1 MGSFE
6 PVWNSGINAPMGF
19 AWAMVE
25 RPGIYLPVGLPRDR
39 LLQHLLRQLA
49 AERAMRDAT
58 SPEIAQELTRKV
70 LAPPLEVPG
79 EELEELR
86 RFLLVL
92 ESQTGLVPLAPCEA
106 DMDQGGHSL
115 PFPFRGA
122 GLSRSSA
129 SASSGCGPRLRA
141 CRRSGCFP
149 LPRTAAERPFPPG
162 LCPSRPWARGL
173 PRLGSVGGRSG

>member
-1 MGSFE
+1 MFRAEARTGSFE
-6 PVWNSGINAPMGF
+6 PIWNSGINAPMGF

-70 LAPPLEVPG
+70 LAPLVEVRG

-129 SASSGCGPRLRA
+129 SASSGCGPRPA
-141 CRRSGCFP
+141 G
-149 LPRTAAERPFPPG
+149 LPEERLFFPPEDSIG
-162 LCPSRPWARGL
+162 GTLPPWAL
-173 PRLGSVGGRSG
+173 SEQALGKRITPVG

>member
-1 MGSFE
+1 
-6 PVWNSGINAPMGF
+6 
-19 AWAMVE
+19 MVE

-92 ESQTGLVPLAPCEA
+92 ESQTGLVPPVPGEA
-106 DMDQGGHSL
+106 DLGRGGHLL
-115 PFPFRGA
+115 PFPLPGGGALEEFRERLERLRTPPA
-122 GLSRSSA
+122 GL
-129 SASSGCGPRLRA
+129 PEERL
-141 CRRSGCFP
+141 F
-149 LPRTAAERPFPPG
+149 FPPEDSIG
-162 LCPSRPWARGL
+162 GTLPPWAL
-173 PRLGSVGGRSG
+173 SEQALGKRITPVG